1 MASKDKGGRA
11 AKKPAAKDLK
21 QKRLDKK
28 AKKVVR
34 ERTRVALTQLPPGRR
49 RDCYGM
55 SPAPADETGIV

>member
-28 AKKVVR
+28 AKK
-34 ERTRVALTQLPPGRR
+34 AGFGGGKSKP
-49 RDCYGM
+49 
-55 SPAPADETGIV
+55 S